1 MNAAGLLTGGSQRSP
16 QGEAGLPGE
25 AHDNQRYQVPAL
37 QRGMQL
43 LGQFSRDQ
51 RELTGAELSRR
62 LGLPRASVFR
72 LLQTLEQ
79 MGFVERSGEGVSY
92 KLGIAVLRL
101 GFEYLSS
108 MELTE
113 HGRPILDALCSA
125 TGLSA
130 HLAVRDGREVV
141 VVAKSAGRAV
151 MFNSIQVGARLP
163 AHATVLGRVLLADL
177 SANELAELYDGS
189 VLEAF
194 SAQTPTTLAALKQLI
209 DADAQRGY
217 GISQGGYDAGIST
230 IAAPVMDEHDQVA
243 AVINVT
249 VSANRIDP
257 DSMESL
263 VAEVRQAAA
272 RLSERLNHSPNR
284 SPSAPRP
291 MENKPAGNPPT
302 SVSGLTKKKTIA

>member
-1 MNAAGLLTGGSQRSP
+1 MKPAGPLTGGSPRRP
-16 QGEAGLPGE
+16 QGEGDPLGAVHG
-25 AHDNQRYQVPAL
+25 NQRYQVPAL

-43 LGQFSRDQ
+43 LGEFSRDQ

-79 MGFVERSGEGVSY
+79 LGFVERVGDGANY

-113 HGRPILDALCSA
+113 HGRPILDALCTA

-177 SANELAELYDGS
+177 SGPELGELYAGIA
-189 VLEAF
+189 LEAF
-194 SAQTPTTLAALKQLI
+194 SPQTPTTLTALKRLI
-209 DADAQRGY
+209 DADTQRGY

-230 IAAPVMDEHDQVA
+230 IAAPVLDEHHKVA

-249 VSANRIDP
+249 VSANRIAADALEP
-257 DSMESL
+257 L
-263 VAEVRQAAA
+263 VAEVRLAAD
-272 RLSERLNHSPNR
+272 RLSERLNHLPVR
-284 SPSAPRP
+284 
-291 MENKPAGNPPT
+291 NPPAPSPVESSSADYRRPST
-302 SVSGLTKKKTIA
+302 GGPTKKKTIA